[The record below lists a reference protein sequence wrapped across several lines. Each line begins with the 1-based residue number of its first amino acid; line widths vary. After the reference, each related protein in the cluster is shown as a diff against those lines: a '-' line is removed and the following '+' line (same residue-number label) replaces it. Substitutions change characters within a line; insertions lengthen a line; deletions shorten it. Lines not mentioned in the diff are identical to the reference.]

1 MMKENN
7 KTKSTNE
14 ELVNRSQ
21 NSDILGSLMNVLP
34 SPLSDSGYS
43 SGEQVVKAKT
53 TRCEERRFQQRK
65 RERMIDDANAEIK
78 NNHSYYYYLQDCD
91 LLHLEVPEEFKIN
104 GRLASGMKSF
114 IIQTKNNLESQRTM
128 I

>member
-1 MMKENN
+1 MKENN
-7 KTKSTNE
+7 KGSAKPTNE

-43 SGEQVVKAKT
+43 SGEQVVKEKR
-53 TRCEERRFQQRK
+53 TRYEERRFQQRK

-78 NNHSYYYYLQDCD
+78 NNR
-91 LLHLEVPEEFKIN
+91 KN
-104 GRLASGMKSF
+104 GF
-114 IIQTKNNLESQRTM
+114 IGTE
-128 I
+128 